1 MSRNQGAADI
11 SKKFDSVLHLR
22 QEIDSVLE
30 VLDNRL
36 GVLRSMYK
44 TMVKKFGSNEVYT
57 LGMDSFHFQSSLI
70 EADCAHLKKVYRDI
84 DNRVYGEYYKLYG
97 MILSYIGKD
106 LKNQRL
112 LTKLSKDFPAYK
124 TLAAGTT
131 YDISVTTEIHS
142 LIAESIL
149 ELEALIVTKE
159 TELDN
164 DRKQNQLGI
173 NIDSLVHMHSFA
185 NMLVKARTN
194 MFREHLEAFFAHH
207 TRYYNRLLT
216 RAKLHMGI
224 VTEDIS
230 VRQFKESGSTDLV
243 QLKADMS
250 SSSPS
255 NVPATFEQADGR
267 NTVHA
272 VESVSPAPD
281 LSASTPI
288 EVISASS
295 EGKNVVL
302 EDVDS
307 TSDDLSVQ
315 SEVSVCQLHYEEPV
329 PTADVSVPLNTEV
342 KHLAEESEIAAGDVA
357 SDPRFSTDRL
367 GARVGVLGYESLG
380 TLRFYGD
387 RIGGGGLRCGVEL
400 DDPVGRNNG
409 SIGGVQY
416 FACADKHGV
425 LVVPNKVTFID
436 DAISEASDESEGKSQ
451 STSL

>member
-1 MSRNQGAADI
+1 MSTNQGAVDI

-36 GVLRSMYK
+36 GVLRSMYS
-44 TMVKKFGSNEVYT
+44 TMVKKFGNNEVYT

-70 EADCAHLKKVYRDI
+70 ESDCAHLKKVYRDI

-97 MILSYIGKD
+97 MILTYIGKD
-106 LKNQRL
+106 LKNKRL

-124 TLAAGTT
+124 TLASGTT
-131 YDISVTTEIHS
+131 YDISVTTDIHS

-255 NVPATFEQADGR
+255 NVPTTFEKASAH

-272 VESVSPAPD
+272 VYQDTDP
-281 LSASTPI
+281 
-288 EVISASS
+288 SASS
-295 EGKNVVL
+295 PIELV
-302 EDVDS
+302 S
-307 TSDDLSVQ
+307 TSSDSRRPSAEGQDDTADDLSVL
-315 SEVSVCQLHYEEPV
+315 SNDPEADAFVDEVPPTSKNGALSSV
-329 PTADVSVPLNTEV
+329 DV
-342 KHLAEESEIAAGDVA
+342 KGLAEESEISPGDIAA
-357 SDPRFSTDRL
+357 DPRFAVDRI
-367 GARVGVLGYESLG
+367 GDRVGVLGYESLG
-380 TLRFYGD
+380 TLRFYGE

-400 DDPVGRNNG
+400 DEPVGRNNG
-409 SIGGVQY
+409 TVGGNEY
-416 FACADKHGV
+416 FACNDNHGV

-436 DAISEASDESEGKSQ
+436 DAISEASNESEGTKSHA
-451 STSL
+451 TTT

>member
-36 GVLRSMYK
+36 SVLRSMYS
-44 TMVKKFGSNEVYT
+44 TMVKKFGNNEVYT
-57 LGMDSFHFQSSLI
+57 LGMDSFHFQSALI
-70 EADCAHLKKVYRDI
+70 ESDCAHLKKVYRDI

-97 MILSYIGKD
+97 MILAYIGKD

-112 LTKLSKDFPAYK
+112 LTKLSKDFPPYK

-255 NVPATFEQADGR
+255 NVPVTFEKASDR

-272 VESVSPAPD
+272 VETVSPDPD
-281 LSASTPI
+281 PSASTPI
-288 EVISASS
+288 EVVSTSS
-295 EGKNVVL
+295 EAKSVVL
-302 EDVDS
+302 ENVDS

-315 SEVSVCQLHYEEPV
+315 SDTSAGHNHYEDP
-329 PTADVSVPLNTEV
+329 SVHIDSSAPLNIEA
-342 KHLAEESEIAAGDVA
+342 KPLAEESEIAPGDIAV
-357 SDPRFSTDRL
+357 DPRFSVDRL
-367 GARVGVLGYESLG
+367 GDRVGVLGYESLG
-380 TLRFYGD
+380 TLRFYGE
-387 RIGGGGLRCGVEL
+387 RAGGGGLRCGVEL
-400 DDPVGRNNG
+400 DEPVGRNNG
-409 SIGGVQY
+409 TVGSTEY
-416 FACADKHGV
+416 FVCADKHGV

-436 DAISEASDESEGKSQ
+436 DAISEASNESEAAVH
-451 STSL
+451 TPTA